1 MKKFLGILLAMLI
14 ALPAVGMM
22 PTALM
27 EEEPVELT
35 LMCNIWVTNPLPA
48 KEEDLVRQFLY
59 ERYGAWFNLLS
70 PSEPDTEL
78 ALAFASDN
86 PPDLVQ
92 LTDHQLDMFWDQEV
106 VLDDWTPFL
115 ERLPKTVE
123 AMGETQIRYYT
134 EDGKLKCV
142 NTKGGL
148 DQVFT
153 WCIRQEWLDKLDI
166 AMPGENT
173 TIDELLDIARAFTFN
188 DPDGDGVNNTYA
200 FTAAGGGE
208 GVNEL
213 ENMLAWFGPTN
224 FYVTADGQV
233 SHPILDGNYD
243 KYAELLHTIVS
254 EGLIDPDWYTQ
265 GWDDRKPNMAQ
276 DMFGI
281 IWYPVVAL
289 NEEIAAINGIESE
302 VVSETG
308 NMDNP
313 EFLEEYANKYTIM
326 PNIGGGKLPA
336 ADFKGRIRTVSVE
349 AAEDE
354 KKMDVIIRFLED
366 TVYNSEAHEILYGG
380 PMQPFG
386 IYDKMEVM
394 EDGTKVFTTSIPP
407 EEQQAYIDTHP
418 HWNANSRGTW
428 NWMNFIAVYNPAKV
442 TVNAVANGTID
453 DALEYV
459 KIQAAQNAV
468 GLQMDKWSSDGLMVI
483 QDATLEEELNLMRDE
498 YLFNRIMGNP
508 LMDYDTFVQQW
519 LDQGG
524 QIMLDNAT
532 ETFRATGLI
541 D

>member
-1 MKKFLGILLAMLI
+1 MNAEKRPVKRHPGQFFRSRRVSEVVVRPGGDRQSDNGGIAQGKTVPLRFIARVDAFYCVCEGRGKINGMKITDRAEGMRLNNAAARCAHRVMLLLAR
-14 ALPAVGMM
+14 PVNHFRM
-22 PTALM
+22 P
-27 EEEPVELT
+27 EQP
-35 LMCNIWVTNPLPA
+35 
-48 KEEDLVRQFLY
+48 F
-59 ERYGAWFNLLS
+59 
-70 PSEPDTEL
+70 
-78 ALAFASDN
+78 
-86 PPDLVQ
+86 LVQ
-92 LTDHQLDMFWDQEV
+92 T
-106 VLDDWTPFL
+106 
-115 ERLPKTVE
+115 
-123 AMGETQIRYYT
+123 I
-134 EDGKLKCV
+134 
-142 NTKGGL
+142 
-148 DQVFT
+148 DQVF
-153 WCIRQEWLDKLDI
+153 I
-166 AMPGENT
+166 AIEVFFPTEENGET
-173 TIDELLDIARAFTFN
+173 AFLTFN

-213 ENMLAWFGPTN
+213 ENMLAWFGPTD

-243 KYAELLHTIVS
+243 KYADLLHTIVS

-289 NEEIAAINGIESE
+289 NEEVAAINGIETE
-302 VVSETG
+302 LVAETG
-308 NMDNP
+308 NSDNP
-313 EFLEEYANKYTIM
+313 EFLDNYVSKYVIM
-326 PNIGGGKLPA
+326 PNIGDGKLPA
-336 ADFKGRIRTVSVE
+336 ANFKGRIRTVSVE

-354 KKMDVIIRFLED
+354 RKMDVIIRFLED

-386 IYDKMEVM
+386 IYDKMEVL
-394 EDGTKVFTTSIPP
+394 EDGTKVFSTSIPP

-459 KIQAAQNAV
+459 KIQAGQNAV
-468 GLQMDKWSSDGLMVI
+468 GLSMEKWSSDGLMVI
-483 QDATLEEELNLMRDE
+483 HDATLVEDLNLMRDE

-508 LMDYDTFVQQW
+508 MMDYDTFVQQW